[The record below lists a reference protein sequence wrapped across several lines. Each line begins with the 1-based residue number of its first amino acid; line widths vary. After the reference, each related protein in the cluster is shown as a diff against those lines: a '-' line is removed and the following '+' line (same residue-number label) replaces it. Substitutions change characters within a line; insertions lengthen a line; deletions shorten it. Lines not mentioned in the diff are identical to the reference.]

1 MATRKIQAAQQS
13 KGVYSFV
20 SDEELLTKVRD
31 RLKAR
36 GARGIIGIGKS
47 FKVMDDNNSGN
58 LDANEFAKAL

>member
-13 KGVYSFV
+13 KGIFPYVT
-20 SDEELLTKVRD
+20 DEEMLKRVRD

-47 FKVMDDNNSGN
+47 FKIMDDDNSG
-58 LDANEFAKAL
+58 

>member
-13 KGVYSFV
+13 KGIFSYVT
-20 SDEELLTKVRD
+20 DEEMLKRVRD

-47 FKVMDDNNSGN
+47 FKIMDDDNSG
-58 LDANEFAKAL
+58 